1 MKTMTVKDETQ
12 VARPLR
18 VLVPL
23 IQEELDA
30 GESAG
35 LEHYRRAG
43 ELLIEA
49 KSQVQRGEWRAWLKQ
64 NFILSHETARRYM
77 TLAQE
82 NEKARSSVSFRP
94 RTLSEVMGDFRKYP
108 ERAGTLGES
117 GKDVRRIVAR
127 VDVDRLARERQ
138 SREREAKLAKELAH
152 TLIDIG
158 YRVLAAKLHH
168 PDREGSTEAMARLNH
183 VRTLLRRAI
192 AYEIMELSRAK
203 IEGR

>member
-1 MKTMTVKDETQ
+1 MTTVATASDTQ

-23 IQEELDA
+23 IKEELDA
-30 GESAG
+30 GYRAG

-49 KSQVQRGEWRAWLKQ
+49 KSQLQHGEWRAWLKR
-64 NFILSHETARRYM
+64 NFVLSHETARRYM
-77 TLAQE
+77 TLARE
-82 NEKARSSVSFRP
+82 NQTARSSVAFRP

-108 ERAGTLGES
+108 ERSGALGAS
-117 GKDVRRIVAR
+117 GKDVRRIVSQ
-127 VDVDRLARERQ
+127 VDVDRLAKERQ
-138 SREREAKLAKELAH
+138 SREREAKLTKELAH

-192 AYEIMELSRAK
+192 AYEIMELSRTET
-203 IEGR
+203 EGR

>member
-1 MKTMTVKDETQ
+1 MKPMTVKDETQ

-23 IQEELDA
+23 IKEELDA

-82 NEKARSSVSFRP
+82 NEKTRSSVSFRP
-94 RTLSEVMGDFRKYP
+94 RTLSAVMGDFRKYP

-117 GKDVRRIVAR
+117 AKDVRRIVAQ
-127 VDVDRLARERQ
+127 VDVDRLAKERQ

-183 VRTLLRRAI
+183 IRTLLRRAI
-192 AYEIMELSRAK
+192 AYEIMELSRTQT
-203 IEGR
+203 EGR

>member
-1 MKTMTVKDETQ
+1 MTTVATASDTQ

-23 IQEELDA
+23 IKEELDA
-30 GESAG
+30 GYSAG

-49 KSQVQRGEWRAWLKQ
+49 KSQLQHGEWRAWLKR

-82 NEKARSSVSFRP
+82 KSAPVRP

-108 ERAGTLGES
+108 ERSGALGAS
-117 GKDVRRIVAR
+117 GKDVRRIVAQ
-127 VDVDRLARERQ
+127 VDVDRLAKERQ
-138 SREREAKLAKELAH
+138 SREREAKLTKELAH

-192 AYEIMELSRAK
+192 AYEIMELSRTK
-203 IEGR
+203 TEGR

>member
-1 MKTMTVKDETQ
+1 MTTVATASDAQ

-23 IQEELDA
+23 IKEELEA
-30 GESAG
+30 GYSAG

-49 KSQVQRGEWRAWLKQ
+49 RSQLQHGEWRAWLKR
-64 NFILSHETARRYM
+64 NFVLSHETARRYM
-77 TLAQE
+77 TLARLNQ
-82 NEKARSSVSFRP
+82 NARSSGSFRP

-108 ERAGTLGES
+108 KRAGALGAS
-117 GKDVRRIVAR
+117 GKDVRRVVAQ
-127 VDVDRLARERQ
+127 VDVDRLAKERQ
-138 SREREAKLAKELAH
+138 SRELEANLVKELAH

-158 YRVLAAKLHH
+158 YRVLVAKLQH
-168 PDREGSTEAMARLNH
+168 PDGSTEAMARLNH

-192 AYEIMELSRAK
+192 AYEIMELSRTQT
-203 IEGR
+203 EGR

>member
-1 MKTMTVKDETQ
+1 MTTVATASDTQ

-23 IQEELDA
+23 IKEELDA
-30 GESAG
+30 GYSAG

-43 ELLIEA
+43 ALLIEA
-49 KSQVQRGEWRAWLKQ
+49 KSQLQHGEWRAWLKR
-64 NFILSHETARRYM
+64 NFVLSHETARRYM

-82 NEKARSSVSFRP
+82 KSAPVRP

-108 ERAGTLGES
+108 ERSGALGAS
-117 GKDVRRIVAR
+117 GKDVRRIVAQ
-127 VDVDRLARERQ
+127 VDVDRLAKERQ
-138 SREREAKLAKELAH
+138 SREREAKLTKELAH

-192 AYEIMELSRAK
+192 AYEIMELSRTQTQ
-203 IEGR
+203 GR